1 MQGSIAHDSPRVF
14 LVVVDDS
21 KEMRAALRYACRRA
35 QKTRGCVA
43 LLWVIQS
50 VELQQYTLLGRHMV
64 SEVRSQAEEHLQRL
78 SEKVVQI
85 SGRKPL
91 LFIREGETQEEL
103 MRLLEEEPR
112 ISVLVL
118 AANDSVEDLG
128 PLVSA
133 VTGPLQEVLRIPA
146 TIVPGS
152 LTDQEIDTMT

>member
-1 MQGSIAHDSPRVF
+1 
-14 LVVVDDS
+14 
-21 KEMRAALRYACRRA
+21 
-35 QKTRGCVA
+35 
-43 LLWVIQS
+43 
-50 VELQQYTLLGRHMV
+50 MV
-64 SEVRSQAEEHLQRL
+64 SEVRSQAEQHLQQL
-78 SEKVVQI
+78 SQKVIQI
-85 SGRKPL
+85 SGCRPL

-103 MRLLEEEPR
+103 IKLLEEEPR

-133 VTGPLQEVLRIPA
+133 VTGPLQEVLHIPA